1 MKKQLLIVFTLL
13 LMPNLSFNTLACTGG
28 LALGLT
34 CAEGNVL
41 LANLDWTVPVE
52 LDRLTLKLIVP
63 EDKSKFRYL
72 SAQKA
77 AQLLGGTYLNEKG
90 VGTKAF
96 FRVSQ
101 SLKLP
106 DENLIPTTDEVMTTC
121 GSAKEMIDKLSGM
134 FTKIGSTLS
143 SGGLALLIVDPKDG
157 YLIEASNY
165 IYNSKL
171 NHAVYGPMKDTVF
184 AQANFYLD
192 KNLRKY
198 QIGSGAGYSRAQ
210 AMWELL
216 IKNQYNDYNL
226 NPIQGSGLVLPYM
239 MDILK
244 YHDKEVSMLE
254 NERDTSYT
262 VNNNKSI
269 NIQGSVEKTYNSVII
284 NPSADYIEYLST
296 MWLTFGEPDIC
307 PFLPFF
313 IGINEVPKE
322 YSSTVAAEKFN
333 KLRTLLLTNTEHRE
347 RIVEY
352 WKGQEVETISL
363 YRGIVADAAVMLAD
377 KNDKNTDTAV
387 RKKLTDFV
395 NERCATALKT
405 VDEIIK
411 ELESQKILTVSS
423 RL

>member
-1 MKKQLLIVFTLL
+1 MKKKMLVLFTLL
-13 LMPNLSFNTLACTGG
+13 IMPIVSFNTLACTGG

-41 LANLDWTVPVE
+41 LANLDWTVPVN
-52 LDRLTLKLIVP
+52 LDRLTVKLVIP
-63 EDKSKFRYL
+63 EDKNAYRYL

-77 AQLLGGTYLNEKG
+77 LQLLGGTYLNEKG
-90 VGTKAF
+90 VGIKAF

-106 DENLIPTTDEVMTTC
+106 DKSLIPTDDDILTTC
-121 GSAKEMIDKLSGM
+121 GSAKVLVEKLSSM
-134 FTKIGSTLS
+134 FTKIGSTIS

-171 NHAVYGPMKDTVF
+171 NHAIYGPMKDTVF

-192 KNLRKY
+192 RNLRKH
-198 QIGSGAGYSRAQ
+198 QIGSGTGYTRAQ

-216 IKNQYNDYNL
+216 IKNQYNDYSL

-262 VNNNKSI
+262 VNNNRSI
-269 NIQGSVEKTYNSVII
+269 NVQGSVEKTYNSVII
-284 NPSADYIEYLST
+284 NPFADYTEYLST

-313 IGINEVPKE
+313 IGINEVPSE
-322 YSSTVAAEKFN
+322 YSSITAAEKFE
-333 KLRTLLLTNTEHRE
+333 KLRTLLLTNPQYRD

-363 YRGIVADAAVMLAD
+363 YRGIVSNAIVTLAD
-377 KNDKNTDTAV
+377 KDNKNKDVVV
-387 RKKLTDFV
+387 RNKLTNFV
-395 NERCATALKT
+395 NERCAKALKG
-405 VDEIIK
+405 VDEMID
-411 ELESQKILTVSS
+411 ELDKQKIFN
-423 RL
+423 